1 MATDDEEE
9 FVWRSRRP
17 TRETA
22 KQREAVRL
30 REVEGLSFQE
40 IAEQL
45 GYRHRGSAKKAYD
58 AGVKAGDLDLT
69 DSEHRQLLVRRYER
83 LYALAAKQAEKD
95 QDIAAMREAGRFLDK
110 IARIKALDVAPTRGY
125 SQTGG
130 ADDDEDRD
138 GNVINVGDNWL
149 EELRARRRRGTDA
162 SG

>member
-1 MATDDEEE
+1 MATDEEE

-30 REVEGLSFQE
+30 REIEGLSFQE
-40 IAEQL
+40 IAERL

-58 AGVKAGDLDLT
+58 AGVKAGDVDLT

-83 LYALAAKQAEKD
+83 MYSIAAKQAEKD
-95 QDIAAMREAGRFLDK
+95 QDITALRAAGVFLDK

-125 SQTGG
+125 SPT
-130 ADDDEDRD
+130 ASRDDDEDRD
-138 GNVINVGDNWL
+138 GTVIGPNRL
-149 EELRARRRRGTDA
+149 ELLRARRRGATDA
-162 SG
+162 G

>member
-9 FVWRSRRP
+9 YVWRSRRP

-22 KQREAVRL
+22 KQRKAVHL
-30 REVEGLSFQE
+30 REIEGLSFQE

-45 GYRHRGSAKKAYD
+45 GYRHRASAKKAYD
-58 AGVKAGDLDLT
+58 AAVKAGDLDLT

-83 LYALAAKQAEKD
+83 LYAIAAKKAETDLAAV
-95 QDIAAMREAGRFLDK
+95 REASRLLDK

-130 ADDDEDRD
+130 ADDEDRD
-138 GNVINVGDNWL
+138 GNVINVGNWL
-149 EELRARRRRGTDA
+149 EEMRARRRRGTDA

>member
-1 MATDDEEE
+1 MAADDQE

-17 TRETA
+17 TRESA

-58 AGVKAGDLDLT
+58 AGVRAGDLDLT
-69 DSEHRQLLVRRYER
+69 EDEHRRLLVRRYER
-83 LYALAAKQAEKD
+83 MYALAARQAEKD

-110 IARIKALDVAPTRGY
+110 IARIRALDLTPVRG
-125 SQTGG
+125 QQLTPDR
-130 ADDDEDRD
+130 DDRDVD
-138 GNVINVGDNWL
+138 GNVIGPNRL
-149 EELRARRRRGTDA
+149 EQLRARRRGASDA
-162 SG
+162 G